1 MHSCRLGFDASLG
14 YMDLCKGNFCP
25 LESVPSFASWDLCRV
40 AKRSLNFHNS
50 LALSEVSVQTLHS
63 WMKKCHFMTLSYH
76 MVIGPHLLFSYT
88 CLCTLYRLKSG
99 ITLRRL
105 IERSWGHSTLL
116 HQICADLQNKLAK
129 RWGQHSC
136 MKRITIGPH
145 LISTPIDGAES
156 LKRGGYSKWLGIF
169 LRQNS
174 NCSWKLHLSVAAVSC
189 LRETR
194 PKWRQECF

>member
-1 MHSCRLGFDASLG
+1 
-14 YMDLCKGNFCP
+14 
-25 LESVPSFASWDLCRV
+25 
-40 AKRSLNFHNS
+40 
-50 LALSEVSVQTLHS
+50 
-63 WMKKCHFMTLSYH
+63 MTYH

-116 HQICADLQNKLAK
+116 HEICADLHNKLAK
-129 RWGQHSC
+129 KRGQHSW

-174 NCSWKLHLSVAAVSC
+174 NCSWKLHLSVAAVGC
-189 LRETR
+189 LTLKERDRTQVASR
-194 PKWRQECF
+194 MFLKPSLSAFPFLLLCCSI